1 MNIIILGAGGRE
13 HVFAAKIAES
23 PHCGKLFVAPG
34 NAGTATIATNVNI
47 SPQNFP
53 AVGEFCI
60 KETIEML
67 VVGPEAPLVAGIADY
82 FANTESLKNILVVGP
97 SKAGAE
103 LEGSKDFSKK
113 FMQKY
118 NIPTAAYST
127 FNKSQLTDGI
137 TYLHSISAPYVLKAD
152 GLAGGKGVVICE
164 SLGYAEQ
171 TLTEMLKDAKFGE
184 ASAKVVI
191 EGFLSG
197 IELSVFV
204 LTDGENYKILPEAK
218 DYKRIGE
225 GDEGLNT
232 GGMGAVSPVSFADGK
247 FMEKVETKVIKPTIA
262 GLKAEGI
269 SYQGFLFI
277 GLMNVAGEPF
287 VIEYNVRMGDP
298 ETQVVFP
305 RIENDVVELFS
316 SLKNKT
322 LHQQKLKIIN
332 DTATTVVLVAGGYPE
347 AYEKGKIISG
357 LDEVEDCTVYHAGT
371 SVENTKTITNGGRV
385 LAITGI
391 GNDIE
396 SALEK
401 SYGGAKS
408 VCWEGLYYRK
418 DIGRD
423 LMALEMKS

>member
-13 HVFAAKIAES
+13 HVFATKIAES
-23 PHCGKLFVAPG
+23 PKCGKLFLAPG
-34 NAGTATIATNVNI
+34 NAGTAKIATNI
-47 SPQNFP
+47 DLSPEDFP
-53 AVGEFCI
+53 ALGEFCL
-60 KETIEML
+60 KEKIEMV
-67 VVGPEAPLVAGIADY
+67 VVGPEAPLVAGVSDY
-82 FANTESLKNILVVGP
+82 FSNTASLKDILVVGP

-127 FNKSQLTDGI
+127 FNKEQLADGI
-137 TYLHSISAPYVLKAD
+137 TYLQSISAPYVLKAD
-152 GLAGGKGVVICE
+152 GLAGGKGVVICD
-164 SLGYAEQ
+164 SLPYAEQ
-171 TLTEMLKDAKFGE
+171 TLTEMLQDAKFGE

-232 GGMGAVSPVSFADGK
+232 GGMGAVSPVSFADDQ
-247 FMEKVETKVIKPTIA
+247 FMQKVEAKVIQPTIS
-262 GLKAEGI
+262 GLKSEGI
-269 SYQGFLFI
+269 PYQGFIFI

-305 RIENDVVELFS
+305 RIDSDILELFS
-316 SLKNKT
+316 SLKNQS
-322 LHQQKLKIIN
+322 LDQQELKIS
-332 DTATTVVLVAGGYPE
+332 DKTAATVVLVAGGYPE
-347 AYEKGKIISG
+347 AYEKGKTITG
-357 LDEVEDCTVYHAGT
+357 LNEVKNCTVYHAGT
-371 SVENTKTITNGGRV
+371 SFKNTEIVTNGGRV
-385 LAITGI
+385 MAITGV
-391 GNDIE
+391 GSDIE

-401 SYGGAKS
+401 AYSGAKS
-408 VCWEGLYYRK
+408 VCWEDLYYRK

>member
-13 HVFAAKIAES
+13 HVFADKIAKS
-23 PHCGKLFVAPG
+23 PKCGKLFIAPG
-34 NAGTATIATNVNI
+34 NAGTTSIATNVNI
-47 SPQNFP
+47 SLEDFP
-53 AVGEFCI
+53 ALGEFCL
-60 KETIEML
+60 KEKIEMV
-67 VVGPEAPLVAGIADY
+67 VVGPEAPLVAGISDY
-82 FANTESLKNILVVGP
+82 FSTKASLNNILVVGP
-97 SKAGAE
+97 GKAGAE

-118 NIPTAAYST
+118 NIPTAAYAT
-127 FNKSQLTDGI
+127 FNKDHLQDGI

-152 GLAGGKGVVICE
+152 GLAGGKGVVICD
-164 SLGYAEQ
+164 SLPYAEQ
-171 TLTEMLKDAKFGE
+171 TLKEMLQDAKFGE

-191 EGFLSG
+191 EGYLSG

-204 LTDGENYKILPEAK
+204 LTDGESYKILPEAK

-232 GGMGAVSPVSFADGK
+232 GGMGAISPVSFADAQ
-247 FMEKVETKVIKPTIA
+247 FMEKVESKVIEPTIS
-262 GLKAEGI
+262 GLKSEGI
-269 SYQGFLFI
+269 PYQGFIFI

-305 RIENDVVELFS
+305 RIESDIVELFA
-316 SLKNKT
+316 SLKTKT
-322 LHQQKLKIIN
+322 LNQQELKISEN
-332 DTATTVVLVAGGYPE
+332 TATTVVLVAGGYPE
-347 AYEKGKIISG
+347 AYEKGQTISG
-357 LDEVEDCTVYHAGT
+357 LNEVKECTVYHAGT
-371 SVENTKTITNGGRV
+371 TLKNTEVVTNGGRV

-391 GNDIE
+391 GKDIE
-396 SALEK
+396 SALGKAYE
-401 SYGGAKS
+401 GAKS
-408 VCWEGLYYRK
+408 VCWEDMYYRK